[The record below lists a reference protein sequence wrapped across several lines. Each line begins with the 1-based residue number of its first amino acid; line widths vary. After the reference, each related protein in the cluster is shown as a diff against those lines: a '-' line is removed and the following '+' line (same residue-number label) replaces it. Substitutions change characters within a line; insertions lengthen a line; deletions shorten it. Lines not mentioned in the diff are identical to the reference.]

1 MADINDTSERAEA
14 PPPDDRRKPDAPTD
28 LKKRTWM
35 HVLRSTMAQFSR
47 DQCTDLA
54 AALTYY
60 AVLAAAPAL
69 LALVSVLGLVSNGGQ
84 AVERVIGTMD
94 GVLPPDVLSVVEPL
108 IQNAAGGGGK
118 AGFALILGVA
128 LALWSASGYVGAF
141 GRAMNR
147 IYEIDEG
154 RPIWKLR
161 PVMLLVTLVAVIIAA
176 VIVAALALSGP
187 VAQAVGD
194 AIGLGSTAVTV
205 WNIAKWPVVLL
216 LVVVLVAILYHV
228 TPNVRQPKMRWLSV
242 GAFVAILVWILAST
256 SRPSR
261 TTTPRTGRWPASS
274 CSSCGCG
281 SPTSRCCSAPSWT
294 RSWSGAGSSRA
305 ASPPRRRC
313 SCRRRTRGRARSA
326 RRSAARRSSAA
337 GSCAWRPSGPARAGT
352 TTIVAATTIVTAT
365 PTVTPKPIG
374 TASGR
379 TTGAPA
385 AGRTARTSATRV
397 PPGAPTATPT
407 ATPITEPERTL

>member
-1 MADINDTSERAEA
+1 MSDSNDAVPRSDAARRADTARGDTAQRSGTAERTDA
-14 PPPDDRRKPDAPTD
+14 PAPDDRRKPESPPA
-28 LKKRTWM
+28 LRGRTWTY
-35 HVLRSTMAQFSR
+35 VLRNSVRQFSR

-69 LALVSVLGLVSNGGQ
+69 LALVSVLGLVGNGGQ
-84 AVERVIGTMD
+84 AVERVISTMD

-154 RPIWKLR
+154 RPVWKLR
-161 PVMLLVTLVAVIIAA
+161 PVMLLVTLVAVVIAA
-176 VIVAALALSGP
+176 LIVAAVALSGP

-194 AIGLGSTAVTV
+194 AVGLGSTTVTV
-205 WNIAKWPVVLL
+205 WSIAKWPVVLL

-242 GAFVAILVWILAST
+242 GAFVAILVWILASAAFGLYVAT
-256 SRPSR
+256 FSNYDATYGSLAGIIVFLLWLWITNLALLFGAELDAELERGRELQGGIAAEETVQLPPKDARASEKREAKRLKEVERGRELRLAAQRSADGDDDSDGRSDERSDGEHAQVGDR
-261 TTTPRTGRWPASS
+261 TD
-274 CSSCGCG
+274 
-281 SPTSRCCSAPSWT
+281 
-294 RSWSGAGSSRA
+294 SRA
-305 ASPPRRRC
+305 DH
-313 SCRRRTRGRARSA
+313 RS
-326 RRSAARRSSAA
+326 
-337 GSCAWRPSGPARAGT
+337 
-352 TTIVAATTIVTAT
+352 
-365 PTVTPKPIG
+365 
-374 TASGR
+374 
-379 TTGAPA
+379 
-385 AGRTARTSATRV
+385 
-397 PPGAPTATPT
+397 
-407 ATPITEPERTL
+407 